1 MGPPTAVYQQALADW
16 LRDGLTL
23 GLSSSEHAQLVVIHL
38 RWLGVGWRSGVGGCQ
53 VEERTWSSPASS
65 FLLNR
70 DRKENRE
77 RWGLGSVGLQVLS
90 RAASSLCVRL

>member
-1 MGPPTAVYQQALADW
+1 M
-16 LRDGLTL
+16 
-23 GLSSSEHAQLVVIHL
+23 
-38 RWLGVGWRSGVGGCQ
+38 GGCQ
-53 VEERTWSSPASS
+53 VEERTWSSPGSS

-77 RWGLGSVGLQVLS
+77 GSGVGSVGLQVLS